1 MKTFRDFFVWYNNID
16 VVPFLEALPFSFYR
30 NRNIDMFKEG
40 ISVPR

>member
-16 VVPFLEALPFSFYR
+16 VVPFLEALPFYR